1 MRVGDLAHGRSGDK
15 GDTCNVGLVAY
26 TDEGYAVLLREVTP
40 ERVAEH
46 FGDLVLATVTRY
58 ELPGIR
64 SLNFVLTGA
73 LDGGGTMSLRSD
85 HLGKV
90 MYTWLLRMEIDG
102 GPGPSRKA
110 GPAVAQTPDAAEA
123 EGATSEVV
131 PSKSPVR
138 VTRRGGLAVV
148 TLARPA
154 TRNALDESM
163 ARALL
168 AAVEEACADPTARA
182 VAIAADGPAF
192 CAGGDLRAMTAARA
206 GGGQAAY
213 TWAQPI
219 VDLHRLALRADKPL
233 IALVDGPAYAGGM
246 GLAGLCDIVIAT
258 EAARFAMPEVK
269 VGLFPMIIVAH
280 LSRSLPRKLLL
291 DLMLT
296 GRDLDAETAL
306 RVGFVNRVVP
316 DAEGLWAAADEY
328 AAWFA
333 ATGPE
338 AVRLGRR
345 AFTLLSDLP
354 AGQALDAAQFLNVP
368 FFLGRELAEGTD
380 AFVSGRAPDWV
391 SGSDG

>member
-26 TDEGYAVLLREVTP
+26 TDEGYRVLLREVTP

-46 FGDLVLATVTRY
+46 FGDLVLGTVTRY

-102 GPGPSRKA
+102 SSDQASVP
-110 GPAVAQTPDAAEA
+110 V
-123 EGATSEVV
+123 ATSD
-131 PSKSPVR
+131 SPVR

-206 GGGQAAY
+206 RGGQAAY

-258 EAARFAMPEVK
+258 EAAKFAMPEVK

>member
-26 TDEGYAVLLREVTP
+26 TDEGYRVLLREVTP

-46 FGDLVLATVTRY
+46 FGDLVLGTVTRY

-102 GPGPSRKA
+102 SSDQASVP
-110 GPAVAQTPDAAEA
+110 V
-123 EGATSEVV
+123 ATSD
-131 PSKSPVR
+131 SPVR

>member
-26 TDEGYAVLLREVTP
+26 TDEGYRVLLREVTP

-46 FGDLVLATVTRY
+46 FGDLVLGTVTRY

-102 GPGPSRKA
+102 SSDQASVP
-110 GPAVAQTPDAAEA
+110 V
-123 EGATSEVV
+123 ATSD
-131 PSKSPVR
+131 SPVR

-168 AAVEEACADPTARA
+168 AAVETACADPTARA

-206 GGGQAAY
+206 RGGQAAY

-296 GRDLDAETAL
+296 GRDLGAETAL

>member
-26 TDEGYAVLLREVTP
+26 TDEGYRVLLREVTA

-46 FGDLVLATVTRY
+46 FGDLVLGTVTRY

-102 GPGPSRKA
+102 SSDQASLP
-110 GPAVAQTPDAAEA
+110 V
-123 EGATSEVV
+123 ATSD
-131 PSKSPVR
+131 SPVR

-258 EAARFAMPEVK
+258 EAAKFAMPEVK

-296 GRDLDAETAL
+296 GRDLDAETAQ

>member
-26 TDEGYAVLLREVTP
+26 TDEGYRVLLREVTP

-46 FGDLVLATVTRY
+46 FGDLVLGTVTRY

-102 GPGPSRKA
+102 SSDQASVP
-110 GPAVAQTPDAAEA
+110 V
-123 EGATSEVV
+123 ATSD
-131 PSKSPVR
+131 SPVR

-168 AAVEEACADPTARA
+168 AAVETACADPTARA

-206 GGGQAAY
+206 RGGQAAY